1 MSQLDHTSKRIIII
15 GGGIAGLSIAV
26 RLSQAGLPVTVLET
40 STLGFGAS
48 TRNQG
53 WLHSGAWFAISQPEL
68 AKKCYQS
75 LLKTLKY
82 CPDCIEPHHTGTA
95 YLITQPETLVTEWT
109 SAWNECGIPFEIL
122 EHDDLKKA
130 LPGIAEQEIQH
141 AFLLSD
147 RSIRVDLLIQQL
159 AATAEN
165 GGVEIRTETHVD
177 KLLRKDDNITG
188 VLLSSGEELTAQL
201 VILAGGGAGMRLD
214 PDSFPERIGEQHE
227 SKLVPLKTHL
237 VAVSPDVGHLP
248 LCLVDEGGFCH
259 MPHAPQSVFGSN
271 HWLTVASGVDNE
283 LVPQEI
289 DQIWKNINRFFP
301 SVDREKETVREWAGT
316 TIQAMQ
322 AHQIEPGKAPLPT
335 VIDHCQ
341 ESPVINHLVSIYPG
355 RATLWADVAETAFQ
369 TVMEKLEYHPRT
381 CTCPPWEG

>member
-1 MSQLDHTSKRIIII
+1 MSQLDHTSRRVIII
-15 GGGIAGLSIAV
+15 GGGIAGLSAAV

-75 LLKTLKY
+75 LLKTLRY
-82 CPDCIEPHHTGTA
+82 CSDCIEPHHTGTA

-141 AFLLSD
+141 AFLLPD
-147 RSIRVDLLIQQL
+147 RSIRIDLLIQQL

-188 VLLSSGEELTAQL
+188 VLLSSGEELAAQL
-201 VILAGGGAGMRLD
+201 VVLAGGGAGMRLD

-248 LCLVDEGGFCH
+248 LCMVDEGGFCH

-271 HWLTVASGVDNE
+271 HWLTVVSGVDNE

-341 ESPVINHLVSIYPG
+341 ESPAVNHLVSIYPG
-355 RATLWADVAETAFQ
+355 RATLWADVAETTFQ